1 MGFDFC
7 VGSGKGPQLPEKP
20 EIWQRRFF
28 FSGGK
33 GNAFFFSRWFYHASD
48 LGFVDLNCRDLS
60 KPVVVYQD
68 LGAAMENRG
77 T

>member
-33 GNAFFFSRWFYHASD
+33 GNAFFSPV
-48 LGFVDLNCRDLS
+48 GFTTLLTWVSLI
-60 KPVVVYQD
+60 
-68 LGAAMENRG
+68 
-77 T
+77 